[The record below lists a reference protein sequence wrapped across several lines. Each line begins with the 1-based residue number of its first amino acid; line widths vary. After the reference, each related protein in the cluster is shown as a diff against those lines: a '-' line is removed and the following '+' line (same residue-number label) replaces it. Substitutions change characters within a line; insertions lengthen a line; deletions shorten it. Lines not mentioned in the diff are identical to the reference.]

1 MFRVALAALL
11 CVLSSTAALAAD
23 RFTIVFRV
31 YDGPMDSATQ
41 PFTYTDVELVP
52 GSPEAEEFVTNQR
65 RANPGLVRTYEMLTS
80 DQRLR
85 GQVDELLGIDGLTKK
100 IILTDDTLKYV
111 DSDKNGKPDEDAAA
125 RAVTG
130 VWPHSAGSYVM
141 LSQSYLGSYPT
152 DTGVAGLLI
161 HELSH
166 TQDHTALQHGD
177 YGPDGRHGGNEILYN
192 QNLGRYSENAAWIE
206 GWAQFNP
213 VLYEP
218 RLREDMVRDAESLA
232 QDATTTAGP
241 SIKKSW
247 KDATYEERAAVEIVD
262 ALIMADIARLLPNG
276 KEKLYASF
284 QRTNGPSRTL
294 RDVLRDYVS
303 HNPSEAFVVAGIYDA
318 YTGFLAPDAVLDEV
332 LGADLGA
339 RYRKD
344 FREDLRSKNK
354 TGTVAGAQE
363 VVAHSAGHLLESSV
377 QARLQAV
384 NTRLL
389 QLEAARPSVWDFLGG
404 PGVLLIRRFLN
415 DREKAKLMAERQS
428 LETDLNRLRSPGQV
442 VPGQPQSVAQGQPR
456 TGTQPQLIM
465 PAPALGG
472 EFPLP
477 ADASLGAA
485 YLRSLSGD
493 VSESAPAAIGVVP
506 ARSYEGRPVSWGR

>member
-1 MFRVALAALL
+1 LLWLVSIASAAG
-11 CVLSSTAALAAD
+11 AD

-31 YDGPMDSATQ
+31 YDGPMDDATQ
-41 PFTYTDVELVP
+41 PFTYRDVELVP
-52 GSPEAEEFVTNQR
+52 GSPEADEFVANQR

-85 GQVDELLGIDGLTKK
+85 DRVGEILAIDGVTKK
-100 IILTDDTLKYV
+100 VILTDDTLKYI
-111 DSDKNGKPDEDAAA
+111 DSDKDGKPDEDAAA
-125 RAVTG
+125 RAVTH

-141 LSQSYLGSYPT
+141 ISQSYLGSYPT
-152 DTGVAGLLI
+152 DTTVAGLLI

-192 QNLGRYSENAAWIE
+192 QQLGKYAENAAWIE

-213 VLYEP
+213 LLYEP
-218 RLREDMVRDAESLA
+218 ARREQMVRDAESLA

-241 SIKKSW
+241 SSRKSW
-247 KDATYEERAAVEIVD
+247 KDATYEERAAVEIIP

-276 KEKLYASF
+276 EDKLYASF

-303 HNPSEAFVVAGIYDA
+303 HNPSEAFVVAAIYDA
-318 YTGFLAPDAVLDEV
+318 YTGFAASDAILDDI

-344 FREDLRSKNK
+344 FRDDLRARNK

-363 VVAHSAGHLLESSV
+363 VVAHSASHLLESSV
-377 QARLQAV
+377 QARLEAV
-384 NTRLL
+384 NARVL
-389 QLEAARPSVWDFLGG
+389 QLESARPSIWDFVGG
-404 PGVLLIRRFLN
+404 PGVLLIRKFLN
-415 DREKAKLMAERQS
+415 DREKAKLLAERQV
-428 LETDLNRLRSPGQV
+428 LEADLNRLRSPA
-442 VPGQPQSVAQGQPR
+442 VPAQPQSVAQGLPR
-456 TGTQPQLIM
+456 TGTQPQLIL
-465 PAPALGG
+465 PAPALVG
-472 EFPLP
+472 ELP
-477 ADASLGAA
+477 TPPGWTFGTAN
-485 YLRSLSGD
+485 LRSMSGNGQ
-493 VSESAPAAIGVVP
+493 SSAPAVIQATP
-506 ARSYEGRPVSWGR
+506 ARSYEGQPVSWGR